1 MNHVNRWR
9 RVIHCTLINLI
20 DHDGLNQAKAAAYS
34 FLMFFFPLLLVLVIA
49 AIMSDVTAILISR
62 FMSVFSGLMPPNIEL
77 LIVDY
82 IGSIST
88 RRPIHLLWSSL
99 VLMVWSGSGLMI
111 NFMNALDR
119 AYDIKTRRSALN
131 QRSLAIGLVF
141 LVGVPLGCLALVVIF
156 GSLAERLLADLFN
169 LTIPWFWKLARW
181 AVTLVS
187 TVIMIG
193 LIYYVGPQRSQRWQQ
208 VLPGAILA
216 TSLWMLTTLGFSA
229 YVNNFGKYD
238 LFYGSLGAG
247 IVLLIWMYI
256 SSLVVFI
263 GGEFNAVLEANTNDV
278 T

>member
-9 RVIHCTLINLI
+9 RVLHCALINLI
-20 DHDGLNQAKAAAYS
+20 HHDGLNQAKAAAYS
-34 FLMFFFPLLLVLVIA
+34 FLMFLFPLLLLLVIT
-49 AIMSDVTAILISR
+49 AIMSDVTAT
-62 FMSVFSGLMPPNIEL
+62 FMSRLMTVFSGLVPPTIEL

-88 RRPIHLLWSSL
+88 RRPIHLLWSSFI
-99 VLMVWSGSGLMI
+99 LMIWSGSGLMI

-119 AYDIKTRRSALN
+119 AYEIRTRRSAIN
-131 QRSLAIGLVF
+131 QRGVAIGLVF
-141 LVGVPLGCLALVVIF
+141 LAGVPLGCLALVAIF
-156 GSLAERLLADLFN
+156 GSLTERLLAYLFN
-169 LTIPWFWKLARW
+169 LTMPWLWKLARW
-181 AVTLVS
+181 VVTLVS

-193 LIYYVGPQRSQRWQQ
+193 LIYYVGPQRPQRWRQ

-216 TSLWMLTTLGFSA
+216 TGLWMLTTLGFSA

-238 LFYGSLGAG
+238 AFYGGLGAG

-263 GGEFNAVLEANTNDV
+263 GGEFNAVLESNTNDV